1 MEVNIGL
8 DSCVEKSQQFSVGNL
23 KVPLDKGLFF
33 IAGPCVIE
41 GREMALD
48 VASVLH
54 TIRESEGIAF
64 IFKGSF
70 RKANRSSVSSF
81 TGIGDSAALEI
92 LGEIRE
98 RFDMPVLTDV
108 HETQEVERVSP
119 YVDVLQIPAFLSRQ
133 TDLLTAAGRSGLSV
147 NIKKGQF
154 MAPEDMA
161 LAAQKV
167 AETGNTRIMLT
178 ERGTTF
184 GYHNLVVDFRGIPEM
199 SKTGY
204 PVVYDATHS
213 LQLPSSAQGTSGGVR
228 EYLLPMA
235 RAAVAA
241 GVHGLFFEVHPEP
254 QHAMSDAATQVSL
267 KEFPEIVHQMQK
279 LHACI
284 ENQFFSSRSNF

>member
-1 MEVNIGL
+1 VG
-8 DSCVEKSQQFSVGNL
+8 KTQQFSVGNVT
-23 KVPLDKGLFF
+23 VPGDKALFI
-33 IAGPCVIE
+33 IAGPCLIE
-41 GREMALD
+41 GRDMALE
-48 VASVLH
+48 VASVLSNV
-54 TIRESEGIAF
+54 REEQGVPM

-70 RKANRSSVSSF
+70 RKANRSSVTSF
-81 TGIGDSAALEI
+81 TGIGDNAALEI

-98 RFDMPVLTDV
+98 RFDMPVLTDI
-108 HETQEVERVSP
+108 HETQEVELVSQ

-133 TDLLTAAGRSGLSV
+133 TDLLKAAGSSGLCV

-213 LQLPSSAQGTSGGVR
+213 LQLPSSGQGASGGVR

-254 QHAMSDAATQVSL
+254 QNAMSDPATQVSL
-267 KEFPEIVHQMQK
+267 KEFSEIVLQMQS
-279 LHACI
+279 LHACV
-284 ENQFFSSRSNF
+284 ENQFFSSRSNI